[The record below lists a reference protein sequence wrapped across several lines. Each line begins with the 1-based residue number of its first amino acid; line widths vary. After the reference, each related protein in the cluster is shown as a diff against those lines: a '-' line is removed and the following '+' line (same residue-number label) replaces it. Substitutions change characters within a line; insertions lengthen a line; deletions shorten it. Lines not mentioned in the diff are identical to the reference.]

1 MVVRQGTEQE
11 KGEVVA
17 IELVLARLLRVG
29 SVIAAALL
37 AAGIVTMVVG
47 LTTLAPKLISAGL
60 VVLMG
65 TPVLRVIAAGII
77 FLKER
82 DWYFALF
89 SLVVLCAVAAGI
101 FFGSAA

>member
-1 MVVRQGTEQE
+1 MVVTQGAEQE
-11 KGEVVA
+11 KAEVVA

-29 SVIAAALL
+29 SVLAAALL
-37 AAGIVTMVVG
+37 AAGIVSMVLG
-47 LTTLAPKLISAGL
+47 LTALAPKLISAGL
-60 VVLMG
+60 IVLMG

-101 FFGSAA
+101 YLGGAP

>member
-1 MVVRQGTEQE
+1 MVTQGAEQE
-11 KGEVVA
+11 KAEVVA

-29 SVIAAALL
+29 SVLAAALL
-37 AAGIVTMVVG
+37 AAGIVSMVLG
-47 LTTLAPKLISAGL
+47 LTALAPKLISAGL
-60 VVLMG
+60 IVLMG

-101 FFGSAA
+101 YLGGAP